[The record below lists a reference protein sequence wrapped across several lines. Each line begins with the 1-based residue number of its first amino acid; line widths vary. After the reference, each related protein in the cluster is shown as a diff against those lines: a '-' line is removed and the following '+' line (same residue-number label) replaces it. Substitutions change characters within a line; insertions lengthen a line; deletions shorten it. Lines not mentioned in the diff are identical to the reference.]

1 MRRQSV
7 LTQIKNW
14 LNRPLISVRGVFFWS
29 LLTVVY
35 YQFWAGYSALPGYAW
50 LKTTG
55 WQIAM
60 TVGLPLLMAAVAAID
75 GEILRRR
82 RGP

>member
-1 MRRQSV
+1 M
-7 LTQIKNW
+7 LTRIVNW

-29 LLTVVY
+29 LLTAVY
-35 YQFWAGYSALPGYAW
+35 YQLATGYTALPGNAW
-50 LKTTG
+50 LKSAG

-60 TVGLPLLMAAVAAID
+60 MVGIPLFMAMVAAID

-82 RGP
+82 RGS